1 MAEGLKKERLVCERD
16 GAINRVRVLE
26 SEVGD
31 ARRRIG
37 ERDEKC
43 VFDFPIACFLFCP
56 RWVELMT
63 ISVRR
68 LHQADTQYQVR
79 SAQLRVGR
87 VCAHVYSV

>member
-37 ERDEKC
+37 ERDERC
-43 VFDFPIACFLFCP
+43 VFDFPIACFFVL
-56 RWVELMT
+56 
-63 ISVRR
+63 
-68 LHQADTQYQVR
+68 
-79 SAQLRVGR
+79 SALGR
-87 VCAHVYSV
+87 ANDDFRA